1 MRIAVV
7 SVLGSAV
14 LIALAA
20 TGATTTGAAATEV
33 ASLSSFR
40 ADRVVVIKSQ
50 RRLVLMRG
58 DQVLKV
64 YPVALGRYPKGH
76 KIKSGDARTP
86 EGSYTLDYRLDRSA
100 FYKAIHI
107 SYPNRSDV
115 ARARFLGVPPGG
127 KIMIH
132 GLPSEWSAGQLN
144 HPNLDWTQGCI
155 AVTNREIDEIWA
167 MVKDGT
173 RIDIH
178 P

>member
-40 ADRVVVIKSQ
+40 ADRAVVIKSQ

-64 YPVALGRYPKGH
+64 YRVALGRYPKGH

-86 EGSYTLDYRLDRSA
+86 EGLDYRLIRSITGSIGA
-100 FYKAIHI
+100 P
-107 SYPNRSDV
+107 STRRSTSHTPTGAMSRAPV
-115 ARARFLGVPPGG
+115 SWACRRAAR
-127 KIMIH
+127 
-132 GLPSEWSAGQLN
+132 S
-144 HPNLDWTQGCI
+144 
-155 AVTNREIDEIWA
+155 
-167 MVKDGT
+167 
-173 RIDIH
+173 
-178 P
+178 